1 MDKGI
6 VYGLFAAAGLAVY
19 FLLMRML
26 GLHDEYWLRVFN
38 IVIVGTGLYMLLN
51 NHIRR
56 DHSRIGYLGSLGLGI
71 RYTLTAVGVFILFLA
86 LYVNVIDKGFMEELQ
101 DATIWGTT
109 ITPGLAVMGLLI
121 EGVVS
126 GMILTFVMMQFFKG
140 YLSRQDD
147 E

>member
-71 RYTLTAVGVFILFLA
+71 RI
-86 LYVNVIDKGFMEELQ
+86 
-101 DATIWGTT
+101 
-109 ITPGLAVMGLLI
+109 P
-121 EGVVS
+121 
-126 GMILTFVMMQFFKG
+126 
-140 YLSRQDD
+140 SRPW
-147 E
+147 ESSSSSSPSMST

>member
-1 MDKGI
+1 M
-6 VYGLFAAAGLAVY
+6 
-19 FLLMRML
+19 
-26 GLHDEYWLRVFN
+26 
-38 IVIVGTGLYMLLN
+38 
-51 NHIRR
+51 
-56 DHSRIGYLGSLGLGI
+56 
-71 RYTLTAVGVFILFLA
+71 GVFILFLA